1 MNFVIADTFQ
11 KALGRLTSEEQALA
25 KQSAFDFQM
34 NPKSP
39 GFSYE
44 DLKAAKDKNLWSF
57 RVSRSLRIIVH
68 RTQAT
73 FALCYVGHHDEAY
86 AWAER
91 RRIEVHPVTGAA
103 QIVEVIER
111 TEEHVRRIVRE
122 EVVEPPVFRRF
133 EKSYIY
139 ALGVPEEWLE
149 SVMSVRES
157 ELEDLLP
164 RLPQEAAER
173 LLDLACG
180 NPVPVPQS
188 VEPSATGFAHPDAQ
202 RRFKVVESEDELKRA
217 LDAPWDQWMVFLHP
231 TQRKVVGRSFKGPG
245 RVSGAA
251 GTGKT
256 VVALHRA
263 AELAKRHPKARIL
276 LTTFSRTLAV
286 RLGIQATTLLGE
298 GSPESERIRIEH
310 LHKIARDVVATQSGK
325 PVSVIEGL
333 SVQQLLADAHG
344 ESTGNHFDLGF
355 LKAEWD
361 GVIEAAG
368 IETWEEYRSA
378 TRSNRGTPLG
388 AKQRLA
394 VWRVFERALQLMNAR
409 NVTTWDRLCLQALR
423 YCSAKPLFDHLIA
436 DEYQDFG
443 PSELRL
449 MRALVKPGEDDLLF
463 CGDSGQRIYK
473 PASSWLSLGIDIRGR
488 SASLKVNY
496 RTTEQIR
503 TFADQIVSVALD
515 GGTGEPEN
523 RASVSLLQ
531 GEKPDV
537 RLFPSVKEEVVA
549 VAEWICEA
557 LAAGIQPQEI
567 AVFARTESILK
578 KRAEE
583 AVRRA
588 GLQYRQL
595 KDDDRDVGAFV
606 NLGTMHRAKGL
617 EFKAVAVIGC
627 EDGVL
632 PLDAVA
638 ESLNDPADRDDMLD
652 HDRHLLYVACTRAR
666 ERLLVSAVGQL
677 SRFIPP
683 NALSKGIAK

>member
-11 KALGRLTSEEQALA
+11 KALGRLTREEQALV

-68 RTQAT
+68 RTAAT

-91 RRIEVHPVTGAA
+91 RRIEFHPVTGAA

-111 TEEHVRRIVRE
+111 TEEHVRRIVRD
-122 EVVEPPVFRRF
+122 EVVETPVFRRF
-133 EKSYIY
+133 ERSYIY

-149 SVMSVRES
+149 PVLNVRES
-157 ELEDLLP
+157 ELEHLLP

-180 NPVPVPQS
+180 NPVPVPQP
-188 VEPSATGFAHPDAQ
+188 EPGATGFAHPDAQ
-202 RRFKVVESEDELKRA
+202 RRFKVVESENELKRA

-231 TQRKVVGRSFKGPG
+231 TQRKVVERTFKGPA

-263 AELAKRHPKARIL
+263 ARLAKRNSKAGIL

-310 LHKIARDVVATQSGK
+310 LHKVARDVVATHSGK
-325 PVSVIEGL
+325 PVSIIEGL
-333 SVQQLLADAHG
+333 AVQQLLADAQG
-344 ESTGNHFDLGF
+344 ETARNQFDPGF

-394 VWRVFERALQLMNAR
+394 VWRVFDRALQLMNAR
-409 NVTTWDRLCLQALR
+409 SVTTWDRLCLQAAA
-423 YCSAKPLFDHLIA
+423 YCSAKPLFDHLVA

-488 SASLKVNY
+488 STSLKVNY

-503 TFADQIVSVALD
+503 TFADSIVSIALD
-515 GGTGEPEN
+515 AGTGEPEN
-523 RASVSLLQ
+523 RTSVSLLQ
-531 GEKPDV
+531 GEKPTVLVVPNIKDEIEV
-537 RLFPSVKEEVVA
+537 LVKWLREV
-549 VAEWICEA
+549 
-557 LAAGIQPQEI
+557 LAAGIQSQEI
-567 AVFARTESILK
+567 AVFGRTESVLK
-578 KRAEE
+578 KRAEV
-583 AVRRA
+583 AVDHA
-588 GLQYRQL
+588 GLQHRQL
-595 KDDDRDVGAFV
+595 KDDDGDIGSRV

-617 EFKAVAVIGC
+617 EFKAVAVVGC
-627 EDGVL
+627 EEGIL
-632 PLDAVA
+632 PLDSVI
-638 ESLNDPADRDDMLD
+638 ESLKDPADRENFLE
-652 HDRHLLYVACTRAR
+652 HDRNLLYVACTRAR
-666 ERLLVSAVGQL
+666 ERLLISAVGCL

-683 NALSKGIAK
+683 AALARTRER